1 MPDNRLTLTLDA
13 KNLASKEVKA
23 MERSLESASKS
34 LIITGTNAKRMAENS
49 QILSESQMRASRNVE
64 AFAKSGKALS
74 ESQAVATRQMQAFAQ
89 AGNVASQSQMQA
101 TRQMEAYQKA
111 GGLTIPIQNQLIGNV
126 KNTVAALQQKASS
139 LKAVTTRLTEYNTVP
154 SKPLKGSRCLPPV
167 PNRTNER

>member
-1 MPDNRLTLTLDA
+1 
-13 KNLASKEVKA
+13 
-23 MERSLESASKS
+23 
-34 LIITGTNAKRMAENS
+34 
-49 QILSESQMRASRNVE
+49 MR
-64 AFAKSGKALS
+64 KSGKALS

-139 LKAVTTRLTEYNTVP
+139 LKAVTTRLTEYNDRAKQTAQGISLLTTRTQQNKRAVDGIIKSYNVA
-154 SKPLKGSRCLPPV
+154 SKAAQGFGSPTRAGMPRGDNEWQSRVIDDVKRQASGAQECRKRLPGV
-167 PNRTNER
+167 